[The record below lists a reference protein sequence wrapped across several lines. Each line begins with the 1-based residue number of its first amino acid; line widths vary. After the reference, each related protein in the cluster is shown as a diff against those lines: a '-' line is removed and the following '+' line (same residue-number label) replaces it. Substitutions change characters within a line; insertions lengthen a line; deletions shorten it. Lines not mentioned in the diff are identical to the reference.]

1 MKGKAGE
8 PRNEALSSHCQS
20 EIMRVILGAV
30 LLSNQER

>member
-20 EIMRVILGAV
+20 EIMRVLGAV